1 MTAELIVSLLALG
14 ASGYALYQTRR
25 YSRLSSVPHL
35 DSHVGRHWTN
45 EGGTFTFSLKNT
57 GVGPAIILDW
67 WFLMNGKKHDSE
79 SIHQAP
85 ELIAVCL
92 SGKTPFV
99 VKRHGTPGVGS
110 IMPAGQ
116 EICIAEIFIPG
127 LKADQ
132 ESLFEQWIEPVNFE
146 ARYQSLHG
154 ETFPLSTGSKR
165 KR

>member
-1 MTAELIVSLLALG
+1 MTAELTVSLIALG
-14 ASGYALYQTRR
+14 VSGYALYQTRK
-25 YSRLSSVPHL
+25 YSRASIVPHL
-35 DSHVGRHWTN
+35 DSQVNRHWSN
-45 EGGTFTFSLKNT
+45 EGGTFAFTLKNT

-67 WFLMNGKKHDSE
+67 WFSLNGTKHESE

-85 ELIAVCL
+85 ELIACCL
-92 SGKTPFV
+92 NGKTPFV

-110 IMPAGQ
+110 IMRAGQ

-132 ESLFEQWIEPVNFE
+132 EKLFEQWIEPVKFE

-154 ETFPLSTGSKR
+154 ETFPFSTAGKGKR
-165 KR
+165 